1 MGEILIIMKKFFLFF
16 SLYFLTL
23 VLAGCASTAKEQVN
37 GNQWKDDVLKEF
49 YSMVDESNFTDEVDS
64 VQLSDGKWRMIYYN
78 VYNNYTDE
86 EWQFLNRIS
95 GNVWDFTLK
104 DGEPGFTEGWDY
116 DKYTI
121 EGDVSKLLEKY
132 SWFKGELDGNEYFS
146 LNQNQYKEN
155 DAVKK
160 CSELLKNRVLPGFSK
175 QLPED
180 SVIVIKSNEART
192 KFIYD
197 YGTNWRPYFFGTAED
212 SPINTVSVYF
222 IKME

>member
-16 SLYFLTL
+16 SLCFLTL
-23 VLAGCASTAKEQVN
+23 VLAGCASTAKEQVS

-86 EWQFLNRIS
+86 EWQFLNRIN

-132 SWFKGELDGNEYFS
+132 SWFKEGLDGNEYFS

-180 SVIVIKSNEART
+180 SVIVIRSNEART

-197 YGTNWRPYFFGTAED
+197 YGTNWRPYFLGTAED